1 MCAHDRKCLCSQFG
15 SSHANC
21 LNHLNTTNSPPVC
34 ISVQRLVYFET
45 GCILRTIY
53 KYVKYAYIWMLHFS
67 RHFTPVFWTIINDSK
82 CYIIDRCCIDVMGVC
97 GTLMPQVCIRDSWE
111 TNLGFWSQTV
121 NPKAMITASPASLT
135 DVESLANSHCV
146 LVLGRI
152 PVITELIFCVRC
164 KKLQDCSLSPPCSF

>member
-15 SSHANC
+15 SSHGNC

-111 TNLGFWSQTV
+111 TNLGLLESNCQPQSNDHCFSCKSDWCGEFSQQSLCLGAWQNTS
-121 NPKAMITASPASLT
+121 NNRAHFFCPLQKITGL
-135 DVESLANSHCV
+135 
-146 LVLGRI
+146 
-152 PVITELIFCVRC
+152 
-164 KKLQDCSLSPPCSF
+164 